1 MSSLILLRPP
11 LQRWLLSVAGCAALL
26 SPCVHAQTSPA
37 FGPLPSASSQAAAQD
52 IPMADYLAL
61 LRQIAPAAED
71 GARTYLAATR
81 LRCGRE
87 PSTGELRRAMSE
99 GDGDPAL
106 IALIRAAQGRDAAAR
121 ARLLAQFS
129 CAPRTTR

>member
-1 MSSLILLRPP
+1 MSSLLLPP
-11 LQRWLLSVAGCAALL
+11 PSHRRLLSWAGCAALL
-26 SPCVHAQTSPA
+26 SPYVHAQTSPA
-37 FGPLPSASSQAAAQD
+37 FGPLPAASGQAAAED

-99 GDGDPAL
+99 GDGDPTL
-106 IALIRAAQGRDAAAR
+106 IGLIRAAQARDAAAR